1 MSVRK
6 EAYIIF
12 GLKLNEQITE
22 EYWEKDFRDETEWD
36 KNKPKDKPFFI
47 TDGMN
52 GDYTFFGFIQ
62 ELNNGRYDF
71 EEEITEIKNDF
82 KASDVISEFKNL
94 FPEITANEWDVK
106 LYYLPHFV

>member
-6 EAYIIF
+6 EVYIIF
-12 GLKLNEQITE
+12 GLKLNGQITE
-22 EYWEKDFRDETEWD
+22 EYWEKDFRGETEWNE
-36 KNKPKDKPFFI
+36 NKPKNKPFFI

-62 ELNNGRYDF
+62 EINNGKYDF
-71 EEEITEIKNDF
+71 EEEITEIKYDYN
-82 KASDVISEFKNL
+82 AEEVIEEFKKL

-106 LYYLPHFV
+106 LYYVPHFV